1 MIITYDY
8 HVLMKIMG
16 IMKSGMHVC
25 VFLRLLQYFTCFY
38 GLSHAN
44 KPFNFFPYQN
54 YLRYCIILIF
64 VIFIVMINCRWDL
77 VRL

>member
-8 HVLMKIMG
+8 HVLKKIMG
-16 IMKSGMHVC
+16 IMKSGMHV
-25 VFLRLLQYFTCFY
+25 FQYFLGYCNILPVY
-38 GLSHAN
+38 GLSHVN
-44 KPFNFFPYQN
+44 RPFNFFPYQN

-64 VIFIVMINCRWDL
+64 VIFIVMINCRCDL